1 MGKRVSLGVDF
12 EVVIA
17 TRLTMPKMGR
27 QKAGETLAHRTV
39 RLEGERDQ
47 QTSSYLCFLVS
58 VVILSR
64 TSVFFASHFTQTHIV
79 LHKAQHVHSLVPRL
93 SPHVNEKSKGKGRA

>member
-1 MGKRVSLGVDF
+1 MGKWVSLGVDF

-27 QKAGETLAHRTV
+27 QKAGETPAHRTV

-47 QTSSYLCFLVS
+47 QTSSYLSFIVS

-64 TSVFFASHFTQTHIV
+64 TSVFFASHFTQTHTV
-79 LHKAQHVHSLVPRL
+79 LHIAQHVHSPRL
-93 SPHVNEKSKGKGRA
+93 SPCANEKPKGKGRAW